1 MLQLE
6 TNQLGR
12 RAMADAPPTP
22 APTLTVR
29 PKVVIRP
36 ATRDEQVS
44 SRIWRGMAAGED
56 EVPEVAEF
64 QDGRLTHAPE
74 VVAAYKLLAAELPAD
89 FLLIY
94 LTLGPQVLCPDPL
107 LPSLLHLTGHHGQAH
122 ALRRDARQGLSRD
135 VIRFA
140 RALTPARSAALII
153 DDRQLRLAAPGRIS
167 PAQVDFYHFIKPG
180 PAPRSASGAFQ

>member
-6 TNQLGR
+6 PNQPGVQ
-12 RAMADAPPTP
+12 AMAKAPPTP
-22 APTLTVR
+22 VPTLTVR
-29 PKVVIRP
+29 PQVAIRP
-36 ATRDEQVS
+36 ATQDEQVS
-44 SRIWRGMAAGED
+44 SRVWRGMAHGGNEP
-56 EVPEVAEF
+56 PEVAEF

-74 VVAAYKLLAAELPAD
+74 VIAAYKAQAAELPAD

-94 LTLGPQVLCPDPL
+94 LTRGAQVLCPDPL
-107 LPSLLHLTGHHGQAH
+107 LPSLLYLTGHHGQAH

-153 DDRQLRLAAPGRIS
+153 DDRQLRLAAPGQIT
-167 PAQVDFYHFIKPG
+167 PAPVDFYHFLKPG
-180 PAPRSASGAFQ
+180 PAPRSASGGYQ